1 MKGSRITK
9 IEISKTASS
18 PPDIDS
24 DFGDRNAIIEYLI
37 SKYGEDHV
45 FTVGT
50 TSFVSLKT
58 AIGLLCPVFNVS
70 GAEKNAVTK
79 ILNDN
84 LTIEENMAESDII
97 TEFFMKYPMI
107 REHAPNLV
115 GTINAWGKHAGGIV
129 IFDKKF
135 PASKYIPLR
144 RNSEKESEEGDMKIG
159 MTSFPDKDELEF
171 LGGVKMDIL
180 GLNTC
185 IQVHKVKRMHGFN
198 PYELYEQDDIKVYKY
213 IVDNL
218 KYRNIFQFSSNQGEK
233 ALKDIR
239 PMSLVDLSA
248 SSAVIRLTVSDVGR
262 EFYDLFVKHI
272 RKYQE
277 GDKDYWK
284 NQLAET
290 IYDTYNLEA
299 CKMILDASYGVLIY
313 QEQLIRMINILS
325 RGAKTYQDGNDV
337 RKLLD
342 KKINQKYG
350 SIDAVLEAPREVQRK
365 WHKDLMSILDEYL
378 LPYIG
383 MDGYD
388 CPNPEISEFLKFDF
402 DSDKELVVPKT
413 GIVGMVVSCSAY
425 LFSILHAR
433 AYSMTTYEQ
442 MYQKYYYEK
451 EFWLTALNDGLAKQL
466 NTNIRGI
473 ALESNLT
480 VLPPSVNFSER
491 EFTIEGDKIRFGL
504 ARIAKMDSASKDIII
519 ERNAN
524 GLFKSVEDFLT
535 RTAKYKNVNKSAIE
549 NLVYSNAFKDLKLQN
564 PEDCL
569 KLSSIDG
576 SDIQRLVE
584 FIQEKTNAFA
594 GAEFFFSQDDASV
607 SEFLALSTNISFHH
621 SLMSEFENSTAVE
634 DIADGQAEQVIVR
647 IEEVK
652 EKKSKKGKVYK
663 YLKIT
668 CLKTQKEYGIFCW
681 LLDFKV
687 YKGQIRYLKISN
699 KDGFLSLA
707 FAKQW

>member
-1 MKGSRITK
+1 MGSKVTK
-9 IEISKTASS
+9 IEISKTVAS

-50 TSFVSLKT
+50 TSVVSLKT
-58 AIGLLCPVFNVS
+58 AIMLLCPVFNVS

-84 LTIEENMAESDII
+84 LTIDENMAESDII
-97 TEFFMKYPMI
+97 ADFFRKYPMI

-144 RNSEKESEEGDMKIG
+144 RNSEKDDDDLKIG

-185 IQVHKVKRMHGFN
+185 IQVHKVKRMHGFD
-198 PYELYEQDDIKVYKY
+198 PYELYEQDDIEVYKY
-213 IVDNL
+213 VVDNL

-248 SSAVIRLTVSDVGR
+248 ASAVIRLTVSDVGR

-277 GDKDYWK
+277 GEKDYWK
-284 NQLAET
+284 QQLTDT

-299 CKMILDASYGVLIY
+299 CKKILDASYGVLIY
-313 QEQLIRMINILS
+313 QEQLIRMINVLS
-325 RGAKTYQDGNDV
+325 KGAKTYQDGNDV

-383 MDGYD
+383 KDGYD

-442 MYQKYYYEK
+442 MYQKYYHEK
-451 EFWLTALNDGLAKQL
+451 EFWLTALNDGLVKQL

-473 ALESNLT
+473 ALESNLE
-480 VLPPSVNFSER
+480 VLPPSVNFSKR
-491 EFTIEGDKIRFGL
+491 EFTIEGDTIRFGL
-504 ARIAKMDSASKDIII
+504 ARIAKMDSASKDIIV

-524 GLFKSVEDFLT
+524 GLFSSVEDFLD

-549 NLVYSNAFKDLKLQN
+549 NLVYANAFKGIPIQN
-564 PEDCL
+564 IDSGTYYA
-569 KLSSIDG
+569 KIDG

-584 FIQEKTNAFA
+584 FIQTKSNAFDN
-594 GAEFFFSQDDASV
+594 GEFYFSQDDASV
-607 SEFLALSTNISFHH
+607 SEFLTLSTNISFHH
-621 SLMSEFENSTAVE
+621 SLMGEFENSTAVE
-634 DIADGQAEQVIVR
+634 EIADGQVGHVIAR

-681 LLDFKV
+681 LLDYKV
-687 YKGQIRYLKISN
+687 YKGQIRYLKINN

-707 FAKQW
+707 FAKTW